1 MKTAVAGLLLLL
13 ATVPPVSAQLLEGA
27 GFAMGKAPD
36 YAKEAQEAQQRRLD
50 SINNFVPFD
59 RWRLLAGTTNY
70 ASGRGWIQFQGTV
83 VQVVKDG
90 IIVVGAYGVPG
101 DPKPDF
107 QSARF
112 LIKNFPYPVAEND
125 KLEATR
131 SLTAFTAGVYTYM
144 AVGYGST
151 TVHAFDYGKPW
162 TPPPLTP
169 EQLAALRKKNEA
181 ARKAGA
187 DKALAFNQSQADKGD
202 AYGQLR
208 MGERYRDGEGVEKDL
223 AKARDYFTKA
233 AAQGNAAAASD
244 LKVLPAN

>member
-1 MKTAVAGLLLLL
+1 MKTAITLLLFLASLL
-13 ATVPPVSAQLLEGA
+13 SSPAQSIAGA
-27 GFAMGKAPD
+27 GFVMGKAPD
-36 YAKEAQEAQQRRLD
+36 YAKEAQEAQQRRID

-59 RWRLLAGTTNY
+59 RWRILTGTTNY
-70 ASGRGWIQFQGTV
+70 ASGRGWVQFQGAV

-90 IIVVGAYGVPG
+90 IIMVGSYGVPG
-101 DPKPDF
+101 DPTPDF
-107 QSARF
+107 QSQRF

-125 KLEATR
+125 RLNFNR
-131 SLTAFTAGVYTYM
+131 NLTAFTAGVYTYM
-144 AVGYGST
+144 AVTYGST

-169 EQLAALRKKNEA
+169 EQIAALKKKNEA

-187 DKALAFNQSQADKGD
+187 DKALAFNQAQADKGD

-233 AAQGNAAAASD
+233 AAQGNAEAAGN
-244 LKVLPAN
+244 LKALPAN